1 MGLRAL
7 SYLPPP
13 SHRMVVDNLMMGGV
27 GAMRKR
33 VTALALVLCLGL
45 SGCAPQKKEEEK
57 ASLLGRAAELGEEM
71 ILLTVDG
78 REVPA
83 WRYLYW
89 LAFTC
94 DQVREKYKDSGLT
107 LDWEA
112 PVTGGTLANYAK
124 DQALASTAL
133 YATVENW
140 AERYGCALS
149 ERERAALAETWEE
162 QSAAHG
168 GEEAYLKELAGL
180 GLDRLRAEELAEVGM
195 LYAKLYDLCLTEG
208 SELSGLLE
216 NVDSLTVD
224 RILISAGED
233 REAARERA
241 AEVFSRL
248 NGAEDPAAAF
258 PALAAEGDDGAGPR
272 TFLPGDG
279 TLPQA
284 LEEAAKALE
293 EGQFSGI
300 LESEEGFS
308 ILRRLAGPG
317 EALAGEAFDR
327 LLQEAAEGSLVRTT
341 PAYDSLDAA
350 AFDGTLEELRT
361 AGERESSASW
371 RISSP

>member
-1 MGLRAL
+1 MG
-7 SYLPPP
+7 
-13 SHRMVVDNLMMGGV
+13 
-27 GAMRKR
+27 KR
-33 VTALALVLCLGL
+33 TAALALALCLAL
-45 SGCAPQKKEEEK
+45 SGCAWRREEAD
-57 ASLLGRAAELGEEM
+57 ASLLGRAAELGEELV
-71 ILLTVDG
+71 LLTVDG

-94 DQVREKYKDSGLT
+94 DQIREKYKDSGLT

-112 PVTGGTLANYAK
+112 PVPGGTLADYAK
-124 DQALASTAL
+124 DQALADTAL

-149 ERERAALAETWEE
+149 DTERAALAKAWEE
-162 QSAAHG
+162 QSAARG
-168 GEEAYLKELAGL
+168 GEEAYLKELADL

-208 SELSGLLE
+208 SELGRLLDQA
-216 NVDSLTVD
+216 DSLTVD

-258 PALAAEGDDGAGPR
+258 PALAAEGDDAAGPR
-272 TFLPGDG
+272 TLLPGDG
-279 TLPQA
+279 TLSQA
-284 LEEAAKALE
+284 LEEAARALE
-293 EGQFSGI
+293 EGQYSGI

-308 ILRRLAGPG
+308 ILRRLESQGQD
-317 EALAGEAFDR
+317 LAGEAFDR
-327 LLQEAAEGSLVRTT
+327 LLQEAAEGALVQTT
-341 PAYDSLDAA
+341 PAYDVLDAA
-350 AFDGTLEELRT
+350 AFDEALAGLRQ
-361 AGERESSASW
+361 G
-371 RISSP
+371 